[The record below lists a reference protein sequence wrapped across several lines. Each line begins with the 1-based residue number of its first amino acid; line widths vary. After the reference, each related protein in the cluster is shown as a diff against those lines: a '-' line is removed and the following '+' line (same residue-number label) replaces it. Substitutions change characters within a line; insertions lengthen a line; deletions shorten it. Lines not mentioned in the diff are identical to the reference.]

1 MNDRFGSTARDFAA
15 GIVTREG
22 GTPEDVR
29 ESSPVRTWTVSRP
42 ITALNST
49 GTRFRAWAPASA
61 TGMRSNSPTTRWA

>member
-29 ESSPVRTWTVSRP
+29 ELSYGPDLDRIVSDHG
-42 ITALNST
+42 L
-49 GTRFRAWAPASA
+49 A
-61 TGMRSNSPTTRWA
+61 TMY

>member
-29 ESSPVRTWTVSRP
+29 ELSLDWLQCIRQSDEGRMT
-42 ITALNST
+42 
-49 GTRFRAWAPASA
+49 
-61 TGMRSNSPTTRWA
+61 

>member
-29 ESSPVRTWTVSRP
+29 ELSYGSGPGPYRVRSPR
-42 ITALNST
+42 
-49 GTRFRAWAPASA
+49 
-61 TGMRSNSPTTRWA
+61 